1 MTRSP
6 DALAILDAAY
16 RLEGTP
22 EEWLR
27 RVAAAALPSIGH
39 GLGLHAWLV
48 DASNPEDVRMA
59 HPMAVGVT
67 DEWATHWRS
76 LWWDVFMA
84 PLPSQ
89 TLHMLHNFSAC
100 SFAREIW
107 DAGAAGSESYAEYLS
122 MLAANGY
129 GRTHW
134 RYLRGPRA
142 PSGDKMLY
150 PDSFNL
156 CSVDAEGRGC
166 VLVANLART
175 SEGPVPPE
183 LAAQW
188 ARVGAHLSAALR
200 LLRARTDDRSPSAA
214 DPFAGAEAVVAPS
227 GRIEHA
233 EGPATRPS
241 AQISLRDAAV
251 AIDRAR
257 TRTTDQSEALEL
269 WRALTSGRWTVAEQF
284 DHDGRRYFVA
294 RPNRARVPESAALT
308 EREEEIVRQVA
319 RGHGNKLIAY
329 ELGLSTGTVASHLAS
344 AQRKLGVRN
353 RLELIRLVRATRP
366 PTDEG

>member
-1 MTRSP
+1 MTRRP

-27 RVAAAALPSIGH
+27 RVAAAALPSIGQ
-39 GLGLHAWLV
+39 GLGLHAWFV
-48 DASNPEDVRMA
+48 DARDPEKVELSA
-59 HPMAVGVT
+59 AMAVGVT
-67 DEWATHWRS
+67 DEWAAHWRS
-76 LWWDVFMA
+76 HWWDVFMA
-84 PLPSQ
+84 PLPSR
-89 TLHMLHNFSAC
+89 TLHLLHNFSAC

-129 GRTHW
+129 GKTHW

-142 PSGDKMLY
+142 PSGDTMIY

-166 VLVANLART
+166 VLVANLGTT
-175 SEGPVPPE
+175 SEGPVPPA
-183 LAAQW
+183 LAAEW
-188 ARVGAHLSAALR
+188 SRVGAHLSAALR
-200 LLRARTDDRSPSAA
+200 LLRARPPQPEGASI
-214 DPFAGAEAVVAPS
+214 DPFAGAEAVVAPG
-227 GRIEHA
+227 GRLEHA
-233 EGPATRPS
+233 EGPATRPA
-241 AQISLRDAAV
+241 AQVSLRDAAV

-257 TRTTDQSEALEL
+257 TRGTEQTEALEL
-269 WRALTSGRWTVAEQF
+269 WRALTAGRWTVTEQF

-294 RPNRARVPESAALT
+294 RPNRARVAESAALT
-308 EREEEIVRQVA
+308 DREEEIVRQVA

-344 AQRKLGVRN
+344 AQRKLGARN